1 VYRWETTLH
10 VVHSLW
16 IGCLFG
22 APLALLLLRG
32 CEALGVALDAPTWVF
47 VTWNF
52 FAPGVLLVQWPPTT
66 ERFRIGRRVFAAALS
81 TLCAWLLASVP
92 YPTAVS
98 ALLML
103 ALLDIVLV
111 SLPGAPV
118 QRLDAIATARRHA
131 GEKEMPGLTFKDQQG
146 LELGLGDFII
156 YSAFAAHAARGGAA
170 PLAAT
175 VVGVLGGLVPT
186 MSHITLRL
194 PRRTVVPALPLSVAL
209 GALLLAGQ
217 SIMVYPLAKELAR
230 VHAMT

>member
-1 VYRWETTLH
+1 
-10 VVHSLW
+10 
-16 IGCLFG
+16 
-22 APLALLLLRG
+22 
-32 CEALGVALDAPTWVF
+32 
-47 VTWNF
+47 
-52 FAPGVLLVQWPPTT
+52 
-66 ERFRIGRRVFAAALS
+66 
-81 TLCAWLLASVP
+81 
-92 YPTAVS
+92 VS